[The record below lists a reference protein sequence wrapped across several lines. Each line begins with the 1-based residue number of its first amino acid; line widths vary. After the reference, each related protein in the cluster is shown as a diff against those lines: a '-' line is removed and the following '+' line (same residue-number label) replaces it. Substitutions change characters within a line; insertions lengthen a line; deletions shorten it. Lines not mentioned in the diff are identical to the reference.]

1 LYHTCYSRAVAAR
14 KAALAVL
21 LVAAH
26 LPLAAQ
32 TLGPGYPDRYPPPL
46 PERRGPKPPPLT
58 FSVSSEIPLL
68 GPVSAKGAG
77 LANGRVVLLGPLGF
91 VAVPLTPGEEVQA
104 AAAPPLPANT
114 DAEGWV
120 YAPEG
125 GWRYRTLPAGQVV
138 AQRWWGS
145 RYGWRPRWSLK
156 VGSGTP
162 SPPVLVNGRLIFGA
176 LDDQVY
182 AVRADNGHRL
192 WVTDVKDRVSRPL
205 ALWGGTFEIE
215 GKPREVDVVLV
226 APDDALSVQALDVF
240 DGARLATFTAGK
252 LTEGNAIVSAPLV
265 TEDGRI
271 VVAHQ
276 GYVPEEASVLVLRLD
291 PEVAAKIPPGEAP
304 AAPL

>member
-1 LYHTCYSRAVAAR
+1 MAAR
-14 KAALAVL
+14 KAALFLVL
-21 LVAAH
+21 LAAH
-26 LPLAAQ
+26 LPTAAQ

-46 PERRGPKPPPLT
+46 PVRRGPKPPPLT
-58 FSVSSEIPLL
+58 FSVSGEVPLL
-68 GPVSAKGAG
+68 GPVSAAGAG
-77 LANGRVVLLGPLGF
+77 LANGRVVLHGPLGF
-91 VAVPLTPGEEVQA
+91 VAVPLAPGEEVQA
-104 AAAPPLPANT
+104 TAAPPLAAHT

-125 GWRYRTLPAGQVV
+125 GWRYRTLPAGEVV

-145 RYGWRPRWSLK
+145 RHGWRPRWSLR

-205 ALWGGTFEIE
+205 ALWHGTFEID

-226 APDDALSVQALDVF
+226 APDDAITVQALDVF
-240 DGARLATFTAGK
+240 DGTRLASFSAEK
-252 LTEGNAIVSAPLV
+252 LTQGSAIVSAPLV
-265 TEDGRI
+265 TEDGKI

-276 GYVPEEASVLVLRLD
+276 GYAPEDASVLVLRLD
-291 PEVAAKIPPGEAP
+291 PQEAAPAKAPPGEAP

>member
-1 LYHTCYSRAVAAR
+1 MAVR
-14 KAALAVL
+14 KAALPL
-21 LVAAH
+21 LLLAAP
-26 LPLAAQ
+26 LPAAAQ

-46 PERRGPKPPPLT
+46 PARRGPKPPPLA
-58 FSVSSEIPLL
+58 FSVTTDVPLL
-68 GPVSAKGAG
+68 GPVSANGAG
-77 LANGRVVLLGPLGF
+77 VTNGRVVLRGPLGF
-91 VAVPLTPGEEVQA
+91 VSVPLAPGGEVEP
-104 AAAPPLPANT
+104 AAAPPLAANT

-125 GWRYRTLPAGQVV
+125 GWRYRTLPAGEVV

-145 RYGWRPRWSLK
+145 RYGWRPRWSLR

-192 WVTDVKDRVSRPL
+192 WMTDVKDRVSRPL
-205 ALWGGTFEIE
+205 ALWRGTFEVE

-226 APDDALSVQALDVF
+226 TPDDALTVQALDVF
-240 DGARLATFTAGK
+240 DGSPLASFSAEKISRGS
-252 LTEGNAIVSAPLV
+252 AIVSAPLV
-265 TEDGRI
+265 TEDGKI

-276 GYVPEEASVLVLRLD
+276 GYAPEDASVLVLRLD
-291 PEVAAKIPPGEAP
+291 PQKAPGAPTPPGEAP